1 MSEKIFWG
9 LDIGGTKCAICAA
22 KEDGKIFYREQ
33 VATADYPKWRELLET
48 LLEMGAK
55 NSPHPTAVGVSCG
68 GPLDTKRGLIL
79 SPPNLPGWDDVPVT
93 KWLTE
98 KLGVPAYLQN
108 DANACALAEWE
119 YGAGKGTQNM
129 IFITFGTGFGAG
141 LILDG
146 RLYEGTNGMAG
157 EIGHVR
163 MEYEGPVGYG
173 KKGSMEGFCSGGGLK
188 QLAKIMIGK
197 DLTAKELAHL
207 ADQGDEEALSVF
219 SRSARILGRGL
230 SILIDLF
237 NPERIVIGSV
247 FARAERHFRKEMEE
261 EIEKEALS
269 INRGSCRVVPAALGD
284 SIGDL
289 AAISTAIIG
298 WRNAQ

>member
-1 MSEKIFWG
+1 MAEKIFWG

-22 KEDGKIFYREQ
+22 KEDGEIFYREQ
-33 VATADYPKWRELLET
+33 VATADYPKWQELLET
-48 LLEMGAK
+48 LLEMGKK
-55 NSPHPTAVGVSCG
+55 NAPHPTAVGVSCG

-79 SPPNLPGWDDVPVT
+79 SPPNLPGWDEVPVT
-93 KWLTE
+93 KWLTD
-98 KLGVPAYLQN
+98 KLGIPAFLQN

-119 YGAGKGTQNM
+119 YGAGKGTRNM

-163 MEYEGPVGYG
+163 MEYDGPVGYG
-173 KKGSMEGFCSGGGLK
+173 KTGSMEGFCSGGGLR
-188 QLAKIMIGK
+188 QLARIMMGR
-197 DLTAKELAHL
+197 DLTAKDLAQL
-207 ADQGDEEALSVF
+207 ADQGDEAALAVF
-219 SRSARILGRGL
+219 RRSAHILGRGL

-237 NPERIVIGSV
+237 NPEKIVIGSV

-284 SIGDL
+284 RIGDL

-298 WRNAQ
+298 WRNMQ

>member
-1 MSEKIFWG
+1 MTEKVFWG

-22 KEDGKIFYREQ
+22 GADGEIFYREQ
-33 VATADYPKWRELLET
+33 VATADYPKWQDLLET

-55 NSPHPTAVGVSCG
+55 HAPGPTAVGVSCG

-79 SPPNLPGWDDVPVT
+79 SPPNLPGWDEVPVT
-93 KWLTE
+93 KWLNE

-173 KKGSMEGFCSGGGLK
+173 KKGTMEGFCSGGGLR
-188 QLAKIMIGK
+188 QLANIMIGK
-197 DLTAKELAHL
+197 DLTAKDLAQL
-207 ADQGDEEALSVF
+207 ADQGDEAALAVF
-219 SRSARILGRGL
+219 SRSAHILGRGL

-261 EIEKEALS
+261 EIEKEALT
-269 INRGSCRVVPAALGD
+269 INRGSCQVVPAALGD
-284 SIGDL
+284 RIGDL

-298 WRNAQ
+298 WRNEQ

>member
-33 VATADYPKWRELLET
+33 LATADYPKWQELLET

-146 RLYEGTNGMAG
+146 RLYEGTDGMAG

-269 INRGSCRVVPAALGD
+269 INRGACRVVPAALGD

>member
-33 VATADYPKWRELLET
+33 LATADYPKWQELLET

>member
-22 KEDGKIFYREQ
+22 GEDGKIFYREQ
-33 VATADYPKWRELLET
+33 VATADYPRWQELLET

-55 NSPHPTAVGVSCG
+55 NAPHPTAVGVSCG
-68 GPLDTKRGLIL
+68 GPLDTRRGLIL

-98 KLGVPAYLQN
+98 KLGIPAYLQN

-119 YGAGKGTQNM
+119 YGAGKGTRNM

-173 KKGSMEGFCSGGGLK
+173 KKGTMEGFCSGGGLK